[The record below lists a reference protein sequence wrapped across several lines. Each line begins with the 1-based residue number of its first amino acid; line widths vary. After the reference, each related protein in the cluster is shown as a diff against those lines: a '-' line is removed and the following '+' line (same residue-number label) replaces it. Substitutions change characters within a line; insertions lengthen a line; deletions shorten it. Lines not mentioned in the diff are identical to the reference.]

1 MQMPV
6 KDGVSGARWDSNPG
20 EPDPFSCLSS
30 LGRCW
35 WAGMGSRAGG
45 DVSFPPQQSAPCLS
59 FPQEEELT
67 RSITFFQ
74 EGALLGHSTCEGWG
88 LSALN

>member
-1 MQMPV
+1 
-6 KDGVSGARWDSNPG
+6 
-20 EPDPFSCLSS
+20 
-30 LGRCW
+30 
-35 WAGMGSRAGG
+35 MGSRAGG